1 MDGNVDPALE
11 AGAET
16 DVVVV
21 GAGMVGLLAAMGLAK
36 RGLNVTVIDDVVNQK
51 LSYKVGESFLVSTGV
66 PRVIG
71 ELDDFLND
79 ECFVKLGVWFTYG
92 VQGEREFRPK
102 SEWVVAAMSEFTLQ
116 ETSDDFRDHYLY
128 DIAKDKLAFR
138 SLVVD
143 QQICRPDT
151 EELLR
156 KSVHSKTNIRFLDT
170 ARVNDIEMAG
180 TDTDPHLVTWT
191 DHTANTQG
199 SVRARWIIDCSGRS
213 RMLANKLGHVAEP
226 QVLNDG
232 FQTTALWGQ
241 FEGISDELFEPVWRY
256 HGQDGTS
263 TARRDLFT
271 LHLWGDGHWIWVI
284 RLAGGR
290 VSVGITYDQRKL
302 PQEGSPREKFFSALA
317 GYPVF
322 DGVLDRE
329 KLLEFRMYKNVQH
342 LTDTFVDPKR
352 YAMIGDSSS
361 IIDAY
366 YSQGLGQSFQTM
378 WHVSNIIEKDVKH
391 TGLDIEYIDRVNKAT
406 FEDWLIIRNF
416 VKEKY
421 TGAIADSRF
430 FLLSHLLDWVVIWST
445 GTARYRWTNWL
456 AATGGDPSK
465 EDATSRKAR
474 EFCETHLF
482 YSKGQVW
489 HWLPEQAV
497 RRRLEHFQTKLGER
511 ARWRIEHGITG
522 PTVFVQMSLTRCLPS
537 MWRLLGKGPSASVE
551 LSGTDF
557 VAPKK
562 LRKPWARSW
571 WVNALPLTA
580 SQRFLLVLKLRTP
593 MLATMFLACYA
604 LDAADTTRL
613 KALHLLR
620 GGRRRTPS
628 LTKRDR

>member
-1 MDGNVDPALE
+1 MDSHVDPE
-11 AGAET
+11 PRTTGSQT

-21 GAGMVGLLAAMGLAK
+21 GAGMVGLLAALSLAK
-36 RGLNVTVIDDVVNQK
+36 RGMNVTVIDDVVNQK
-51 LSYKVGESFLVSTGV
+51 RSYKVGESFLVSTGV

-79 ECFVKLGVWFTYG
+79 QCFAKLGVWFTYG

-116 ETSDDFRDHYLY
+116 EMSDDHRDHYLY
-128 DIAKDKLAFR
+128 KQAKDKLAFR

-151 EELLR
+151 EDLLR
-156 KSVHSKTNIRFLDT
+156 KSVHSKPHIRFLDT
-170 ARVNDIEMAG
+170 ARVTDIEIAG
-180 TDTDPHLVTWT
+180 SDTDTHLVTWT

-199 SVRARWIIDCSGRS
+199 SVQARWVIDCSGRT
-213 RMLANKLGHVAEP
+213 RMLATKLGHRAESR
-226 QVLNDG
+226 VLDDG

-241 FEGISDELFEPVWRY
+241 FSGITDEMFEPVWRY
-256 HGQDGTS
+256 NTEDGTS
-263 TARRDLFT
+263 TRRDMFT

-302 PQEGSPREKFFSALA
+302 PKGGSPREQFFAALA

-322 DGVLDRE
+322 DGVLSQDN
-329 KLLEFRMYKNVQH
+329 LLEFRMYRNVQH
-342 LTDTFVDPKR
+342 VTDTFVHPKR
-352 YAMIGDSSS
+352 YALIGDSSS

-378 WHVSNIIEKDVKH
+378 WHVSNIIEKDVRH
-391 TGLDIEYIDRVNKAT
+391 TGLDTGYIDRVNKAT

-416 VKEKY
+416 VREKY
-421 TGAIADSRF
+421 TGAIADPRF

-465 EDATSRKAR
+465 EDAAGRRARK
-474 EFCETHLF
+474 FCETHLF
-482 YSKGQVW
+482 YSKGQPW

-497 RRRLEHFQTKLGER
+497 RRRLERFQTKLGER

-522 PTVFVQMSLTRCLPS
+522 PTVFCQMSLTRCLPS
-537 MWRLLGKGPSASVE
+537 MWRLLGKTDSARVEVSGP
-551 LSGTDF
+551 DF
-557 VAPKK
+557 VAPRK
-562 LRKPWARSW
+562 LRKPWARS

-580 SQRFLLVLKLRTP
+580 SQRFLLVLKLRAP
-593 MLATMFLACYA
+593 LLATLFLACYA
-604 LDAADTTRL
+604 LDATDTTWR

-620 GGRRRTPS
+620 GGRRNKPSTPKS
-628 LTKRDR
+628 DR